1 MLCFAVVCALQA
13 LAAAA
18 ADQAAL
24 QQLQDPVG
32 GYNPGKQLFFRDF
45 CELLVRLAAARYPL
59 LPTLEMQLQQ
69 VMSYHLLPLLNA
81 SGAAR
86 PPASASRASVLAAAA
101 ASLGSSGI
109 NAGCEQQLCSTEV
122 QQCLRGY
129 IHLLQ
134 QLFSTMAAGE
144 PRHACQ
150 EAAAAASD
158 ATPCSEGSPAGLQ
171 QQQQQGGTS
180 RCTSPDRGASSRP
193 PTGASGRTAAGQT
206 SSSAWQHE
214 AVSVRQVVQC
224 LQVCGVVDQWQLG
237 VEVVAACLLHHIMG
251 VTDPQGARCGCK
263 CS

>member
-1 MLCFAVVCALQA
+1 VALQA
-13 LAAAA
+13 LSAVD

-32 GYNPGKQLFFRDF
+32 AYNPGKQLLFRDF

-69 VMSYHLLPLLNA
+69 VMSFHLLPLLNA

-101 ASLGSSGI
+101 ASLGSNGV
-109 NAGCEQQLCSTEV
+109 NAGCEQLLCSTEV

-134 QLFSTMAAGE
+134 QLFSTIAAGGSG
-144 PRHACQ
+144 RACQ

-158 ATPCSEGSPAGLQ
+158 ATPGSEGGAAGL
-171 QQQQQGGTS
+171 QQQQGGTS
-180 RCTSPDRGASSRP
+180 CCTSQDQGANSRP
-193 PTGASGRTAAGQT
+193 VPEASGLAAAGQT
-206 SSSAWQHE
+206 STSSSAWHQE
-214 AVSVRQVVQC
+214 AASVLQVVQC
-224 LQVCGVVDQWQLG
+224 LQVSGVLDQWQLG
-237 VEVVAACLLHHIMG
+237 VELVAACLLHHMMG
-251 VTDPQGARCGCK
+251 ATDPQGARCGCK
-263 CS
+263 CSRSMCY